1 MNIGAV
7 EVLKDR
13 LSFQP
18 DEITAGTI
26 VLDGETVQWEL
37 DRNRRQGDAEYDTML
52 ERLKALH
59 HPT

>member
-37 DRNRRQGDAEYDTML
+37 DR
-52 ERLKALH
+52 
-59 HPT
+59 